1 MRLAMKPGT
10 SFLHSTGFL
19 PTERSTSMTVW
30 AVSSEEASD
39 LTTSTRGIRWPG
51 FQKWV
56 PTNRS
61 RCLSSAE
68 ISLGL
73 MTEELVQKMVS
84 GRQRASS
91 LAKVSRLIFM
101 SSNTASITRSA
112 FLTRSLSMSVVKEMR
127 DRRSLSSASVM
138 TPLSSSC
145 LVLVR
150 MPASTSVGYRS
161 YMPTWKSGLDA
172 NT

>member
-1 MRLAMKPGT
+1 
-10 SFLHSTGFL
+10 
-19 PTERSTSMTVW
+19 
-30 AVSSEEASD
+30 
-39 LTTSTRGIRWPG
+39 
-51 FQKWV
+51 
-56 PTNRS
+56 
-61 RCLSSAE
+61 
-68 ISLGL
+68 

-101 SSNTASITRSA
+101 SSKTASITRSA
-112 FLTRSLSMSVVKEMR
+112 FFTRSLSMSLVKEMR
-127 DRRSLSSASVM
+127 ERRSLSSCSVM
-138 TPLSSSC
+138 TPLSRSC

-161 YMPTWKSGLDA
+161 YMPTWKLGLDA

>member
-1 MRLAMKPGT
+1 MEMASRHSACCIRLAMKPGT
-10 SFLHSTGFL
+10 SFLHRTGSF
-19 PTERSTSMTVW
+19 PAEASTSITVW
-30 AVSSEEASD
+30 ATSSEEASD

-56 PTNRS
+56 PTKRS
-61 RCLSSAE
+61 RCWSSAE

-73 MTEELVQKMVS
+73 ITEELVQKMVS

-91 LAKVSRLIFM
+91 LAKISRLIFM

-112 FLTRSLSMSVVKEMR
+112 RLTSSLSRSVVKEMR
-127 DRRSLSSASVM
+127 ESREA
-138 TPLSSSC
+138 SSSSVRAPLAINC

-150 MPASTSVGYRS
+150 IPAATSVSYRS
-161 YMPTWKSGLDA
+161 
-172 NT
+172 

>member
-1 MRLAMKPGT
+1 
-10 SFLHSTGFL
+10 
-19 PTERSTSMTVW
+19 MTVW
-30 AVSSEEASD
+30 ATSSLEASD
-39 LTTSTRGIRWPG
+39 LMTSTRGIRWPG

-56 PTNRS
+56 PTKRS
-61 RCLSSAE
+61 RCWSSAE

-101 SSNTASITRSA
+101 SSKTASMTRSA
-112 FLTRSLSMSVVKEMR
+112 RETRSLSMSVVKEIR
-127 DRRSLSSASVM
+127 DRRLSSSSLVM

-145 LVLVR
+145 LVLLR
-150 MPASTSVGYRS
+150 MPASTSVG
-161 YMPTWKSGLDA
+161 
-172 NT
+172 

>member
-1 MRLAMKPGT
+1 MT
-10 SFLHSTGFL
+10 SL
-19 PTERSTSMTVW
+19 PAAASTSITVS

-39 LTTSTRGIRWPG
+39 LTTSTRGMRWPG

-56 PTNRS
+56 PTKRS

-91 LAKVSRLIFM
+91 LAKVSRLTFM
-101 SSNTASITRSA
+101 SSNTASMTRSA
-112 FLTRSLSMSVVKEMR
+112 RLTSSLSMSVVKEIR
-127 DRRSLSSASVM
+127 DRRPSSSSSVI
-138 TPLSSSC
+138 TPFSSSC

-150 MPASTSVGYRS
+150 MPAWTSVSYRS
-161 YMPTWKSGLDA
+161 
-172 NT
+172 